1 MGTLPCLPSAAEQE
15 DAEEEEEEREEYFTP
30 LEVLPMEP
38 SASQVLPATLGS
50 NGPVNNKAQPFS
62 DCKRVLSQLHHIK
75 PLIIPLVLMLIMPWL
90 VTKYLILP
98 WFIVKA
104 LQEFERQVPLI
115 LDMIP
120 DVVRRAARTAEALT
134 KSLREPLAPLIE
146 VFIWGLLL
154 PWMMWLGFC
163 MLWAVVRVVKSTWN
177 GERNVSLASHLTI
190 LCIFPA
196 VVGSGIVPWF
206 ARKMA
211 GLSIVLISSLLTH
224 PLELFMAYLV
234 MAAAHERMVH

>member
-1 MGTLPCLPSAAEQE
+1 MGTPPCLPSAAEQE
-15 DAEEEEEEREEYFTP
+15 DGEEEEEEREEYFTP
-30 LEVLPMEP
+30 LEVSPMEP

-50 NGPVNNKAQPFS
+50 NGPVNNKTQPLS
-62 DCKRVLSQLHHIK
+62 DCKRVLSRLHNIK

-98 WFIVKA
+98 WFIGKA
-104 LQEFERQVPLI
+104 LQKFERQAPLI

-134 KSLREPLAPLIE
+134 KSLREPLAPLIG

-154 PWMMWLGFC
+154 PWKMWLGFY

-177 GERNVSLASHLTI
+177 GERNVLLASHLRYYAFFRQS
-190 LCIFPA
+190 LGVASFL
-196 VVGSGIVPWF
+196 GSRG
-206 ARKMA
+206 RSL
-211 GLSIVLISSLLTH
+211 GCLSYCSR
-224 PLELFMAYLV
+224 LF
-234 MAAAHERMVH
+234 